1 MPNQG
6 SVLRIGFFI
15 DGYTLKKVNEY
26 YLKYH
31 RYHSRLDFRA
41 LKNWLRE
48 SVMKVFGRSACVVEI
63 DAHYYHP
70 YSKPELYGN
79 YDEECGI
86 ERLERQLRM
95 SGFQVHYSGLASDLQ
110 RGPNMALME
119 DAVMYASYHKIDVVA
134 LFSTQGQFAML
145 PERLKAVGV
154 PTFLMGWT
162 FSYDNGRCRIYWKTD
177 SCLRET
183 CSYYVAMEQ
192 VAEMSPPSKASA
204 NSIFMPAMERREQKD
219 SKGNCVNLFIRRL
232 MNDTSSAVDGTVD
245 MTPTLMQ
252 A

>member
-6 SVLRIGFFI
+6 SVLRIGFFV

-26 YLKYH
+26 YFRYH
-31 RYHSRLDFRA
+31 RYRSRLDFRA

-48 SVMKVFGRSACVVEI
+48 SVMRVFGRTACVVEI

-70 YSKPELYGN
+70 YSNPQLQYGN
-79 YDEECGI
+79 IDETCGI
-86 ERLERQLRM
+86 GRLERQLRM
-95 SGFQVHYSGLASDLQ
+95 SGFQVHYCELEEDRQ
-110 RGPNMALME
+110 HGPNMALME
-119 DAVMYASYHKIDVVA
+119 DAVMYASYHKIDVLA

-162 FSYDNGRCRIYWKTD
+162 FSYDNGKCRIFWKTD

-192 VAEMSPPSKASA
+192 VAEMCPPAKVST
-204 NSIFMPAMERREQKD
+204 NGIFMSVMNRVCEKESR
-219 SKGNCVNLFIRRL
+219 GGCVNLFIKNML
-232 MNDTSSAVDGTVD
+232 NEANSALDTGK
-245 MTPTLMQ
+245 MTPALMQ